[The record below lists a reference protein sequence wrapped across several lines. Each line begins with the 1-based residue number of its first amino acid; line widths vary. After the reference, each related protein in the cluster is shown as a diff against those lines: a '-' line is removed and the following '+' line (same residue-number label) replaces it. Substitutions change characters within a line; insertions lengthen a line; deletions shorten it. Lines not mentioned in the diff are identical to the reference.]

1 MNNKTLGRLQKVELR
16 DAWVFD
22 PIVKN
27 LKIAE

>member
-1 MNNKTLGRLQKVELR
+1 MNNKTLGRLQNVELR
-16 DAWVFD
+16 YAWVFD